1 LPPALDSAFMVSR
14 MAAIGVLKVAR
25 SVATILRPGLALLP
39 RAGNAAT
46 GRSAGHDD
54 IHEIGETERI
64 LPAAITEKFVIGAWR
79 RRGGLCPADR
89 VDSDHAGVVRV
100 KRYTF
105 SMT

>member
-1 LPPALDSAFMVSR
+1 

-25 SVATILRPGLALLP
+25 SVAAILRPGLALLP

-64 LPAAITEKFVIGAWR
+64 LPAR
-79 RRGGLCPADR
+79 SLR
-89 VDSDHAGVVRV
+89 S
-100 KRYTF
+100 
-105 SMT
+105 S